1 MAPQSGDIAPAISLP
16 EGPGQMVDIDWSAG
30 PTVILFFPLAFS
42 GVCAEEFCT
51 VRDDWKAFTDLDA
64 QVFGISI
71 DSCFVSAKFRELENL
86 PFPLLSDFN
95 KTTCTEWGTL
105 LDDLMG
111 QKGVSTR
118 AAFVVDAEGRVVYAS
133 VQDNPGEM
141 VDFEAIKNA
150 LKTASG
156 ATA

>member
-1 MAPQSGDIAPAISLP
+1 MAPQTGDLAPSISLP
-16 EGPGQMVDIDWSAG
+16 EAPGQMVDIDWSAG

-42 GVCAEEFCT
+42 GVCTEEFCT
-51 VRDDWKAFTDLDA
+51 VRDDWTAFSELGA
-64 QVFGISI
+64 RVYGISI
-71 DSCFVSAKFRELENL
+71 DSCFVTAKFRDLENL

-118 AAFVVDAEGRVVYAS
+118 AAFVIDTEGKVTYAS
-133 VQDNPGEM
+133 IQENPGEM
-141 VDFEAIKNA
+141 VDFNAIKNA
-150 LKTASG
+150 LKSSTG

>member
-1 MAPQSGDIAPAISLP
+1 MSSLTT
-16 EGPGQMVDIDWSAG
+16 GV
-30 PTVILFFPLAFS
+30 VPLAFS
-42 GVCAEEFCT
+42 GVCQEEFCT
-51 VRDDWKAFTDLDA
+51 IRDDWAAWTGLNAK
-64 QVFGISI
+64 VYGISI
-71 DSCFVSAKFRELENL
+71 DTCFVTAKFRELENL

-118 AAFVVDAEGRVVYAS
+118 AAFVIDTEGKITYAS
-133 VQDNPGEM
+133 IQENPGEM
-141 VDFEAIKNA
+141 VDFNAIKNA
-150 LKTASG
+150 LKSSTG

>member
-1 MAPQSGDIAPAISLP
+1 MAPQTGDLAPSISLP
-16 EGPGQMVDIDWSAG
+16 EAPGQMVDIDWSAG

-42 GVCAEEFCT
+42 GVCTEEFCT
-51 VRDDWKAFTDLDA
+51 VRDDWTAFTELGA
-64 QVFGISI
+64 QVYGISI
-71 DSCFVSAKFRELENL
+71 DTCFVTAKFRELENL

-118 AAFVVDAEGRVVYAS
+118 AAFVIDTEGKIVYAS
-133 VQDNPGEM
+133 IQENPGEM
-141 VDFEAIKNA
+141 VDFNAIKNA
-150 LKTASG
+150 LKSSTG

>member
-1 MAPQSGDIAPAISLP
+1 MATKTGDLAPSISLP
-16 EGPGQMVDIDWSAG
+16 EGPGQTVDIDWSAG
-30 PTVILFFPLAFS
+30 PTVVLFFPLAFS
-42 GVCAEEFCT
+42 GVCSEEFCT
-51 VRDDWKAFTDLDA
+51 VRDDWTAFTALGA
-64 QVFGISI
+64 RVYGISI
-71 DSCFVSAKFRELENL
+71 DSCFVSAKFREVENL

-118 AAFVVDAEGRVVYAS
+118 AAFVVDTDGRVIYAS
-133 VQDNPGEM
+133 IQDNPGEM
-141 VDFEAIKNA
+141 VDFDAIKNA
-150 LKTASG
+150 LKSASG

>member
-1 MAPQSGDIAPAISLP
+1 M
-16 EGPGQMVDIDWSAG
+16 
-30 PTVILFFPLAFS
+30 
-42 GVCAEEFCT
+42 
-51 VRDDWKAFTDLDA
+51 
-64 QVFGISI
+64 
-71 DSCFVSAKFRELENL
+71 SAKFRELENL

-118 AAFVVDAEGRVVYAS
+118 AAFVVDADGKVVYAS
-133 VQDNPGEM
+133 IQENPGDM
-141 VDFEAIKNA
+141 VDFKAIKEA
-150 LKTASG
+150 LKSSTG